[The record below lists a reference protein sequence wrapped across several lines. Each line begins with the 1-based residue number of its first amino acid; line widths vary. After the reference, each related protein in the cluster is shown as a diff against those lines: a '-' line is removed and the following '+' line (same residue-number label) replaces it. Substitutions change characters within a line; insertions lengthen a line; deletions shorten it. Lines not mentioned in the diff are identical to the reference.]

1 MIKRL
6 KRRIIL
12 LVLAGLLL
20 ASAGLVIAINWMN
33 WNSLEQQASAVLDML
48 AENGGQRPIQL
59 MRLEER
65 DFDPNMTPPPMTE
78 RGETPPAPRNGGDWS
93 PDPGWAGSTPP
104 GFAANGGRF
113 ARSSRGWN
121 NNLQN
126 AANLS
131 NYFTAILNTD
141 GTVTEWSSERED
153 LYTDEEVA
161 ALAESALA
169 SGRETGRVDSQFYR
183 LTQRN
188 GQRML
193 IVIDRSLEMQNAA
206 HVLELTALVAVI
218 EDALLSLG
226 AVWLIRRMVKPVDEA
241 MEKQKQFVWDASHE
255 LKTPLAVISANAEAL
270 SAEVGES
277 KPLEYI
283 QSEVQRTDKL
293 IQNLLTLARMEKGTV
308 QAQHAKF
315 DLSRAVMEVVLPF
328 ESAVFEAGKTMNMD
342 IPDGIE
348 YTGDGEMIKQLAV
361 ILLSNA
367 QKYSDEGGTIDL
379 SLEVKGEKRLLKVH
393 NTGPAI
399 SEADQQKIFDRFY
412 RVDSSH
418 NRDIEGNGLGLAIA
432 QSIVAIHKGKITVH
446 STEGEGTTFTV
457 IL

>member
-1 MIKRL
+1 MIRRL
-6 KRRIIL
+6 RRRMIL
-12 LVLAGLLL
+12 VVLAGLLL
-20 ASAGLVIAINWMN
+20 ASAGLVAAINWMN
-33 WNSLEQQASAVLDML
+33 WNSLEQQADQVLDML
-48 AENGGQRPIQL
+48 AENNGQRP
-59 MRLEER
+59 MP
-65 DFDPNMTPPPMTE
+65 FDGESQRAPVRPEGTQPPE
-78 RGETPPAPRNGGDWS
+78 RGLWEQKYIRNR
-93 PDPGWAGSTPP
+93 GSK
-104 GFAANGGRF
+104 A
-113 ARSSRGWN
+113 
-121 NNLQN
+121 LMN
-126 AANLS
+126 AASMTNFYTAVIDEGGQVLS
-131 NYFTAILNTD
+131 WYSDRT
-141 GTVTEWSSERED
+141 D
-153 LYTDEEVA
+153 LYTDQEIA
-161 ALAESALA
+161 DMALWAVQAGRDRGRNDTRFYCLTEKDGERLLIVVDSRLEIQNAESVL
-169 SGRETGRVDSQFYR
+169 R
-183 LTQRN
+183 LT
-188 GQRML
+188 
-193 IVIDRSLEMQNAA
+193 V
-206 HVLELTALVAVI
+206 LVAVI

-315 DLSRAVMEVVLPF
+315 DLSRAVMEVALPF

-446 STEGEGTTFTV
+446 SAEGEGTTFTV

>member
-33 WNSLEQQASAVLDML
+33 WSSLEQQASAVLDML
-48 AENGGQRPIQL
+48 AENGGQRPIQ
-59 MRLEER
+59 MYRMEER
-65 DFDPNMTPPPMTE
+65 NFDPNATLPPMPE
-78 RGETPPAPRNGGDWS
+78 NVETPPAPWNDGENLSNPSRMG
-93 PDPGWAGSTPP
+93 TPL
-104 GFAANGGRF
+104 GNDFVGGRDF
-113 ARSSRGWN
+113 RGNRNWN

-131 NYFTAILNTD
+131 NYYTVILDEND
-141 GTVTEWSSERED
+141 GVAEWTSERSD
-153 LYTDEEVA
+153 LYTDEEVTQ
-161 ALAESALA
+161 LTETALA
-169 SGRETGRVDSQFYR
+169 SGKETGRIGSQFYR

-188 GQRML
+188 DQRML
-193 IVIDRSLEMQNAA
+193 IVVDRSLEIQNAQK
-206 HVLELTALVAVI
+206 VLELTALVAVI

-241 MEKQKQFVWDASHE
+241 MEKQKQFVWDASDE

-315 DLSRAVMEVVLPF
+315 DLSRAVLEVALPF

-348 YTGDGEMIKQLAV
+348 YTGDAEMIKQLAV

-367 QKYSDEGGTIDL
+367 QKYSDDGGIIDL
-379 SLEVKGEKRLLKVH
+379 SLEVKGEKRLLKGH

-418 NRDIEGNGLGLAIA
+418 NREIEGNGLGLAIA
-432 QSIVAIHKGKITVH
+432 QSIVSAHKGKITVH
-446 STEGEGTTFTV
+446 SEEGQGTTFTV

>member
-1 MIKRL
+1 MIRRL

-33 WNSLEQQASAVLDML
+33 WSSLEQQASAVLDML
-48 AENGGQRPIQL
+48 AENGGQRPMQ
-59 MRLEER
+59 MYRMEER
-65 DFDPNMTPPPMTE
+65 DFDPDATPPFPQD
-78 RGETPPAPRNGGDWS
+78 GATPPAPWNDGENLPNPSRMG
-93 PDPGWAGSTPP
+93 TPLGN
-104 GFAANGGRF
+104 GFADGRDF
-113 ARSSRGWN
+113 RGNRNWN

-131 NYFTAILNTD
+131 NYY
-141 GTVTEWSSERED
+141 TVTLDDQGCVAEWTSERSD

-161 ALAESALA
+161 QLTETALA
-169 SGRETGRVDSQFYR
+169 SGKETGRIGSQFYR

-188 GQRML
+188 DQRML
-193 IVIDRSLEMQNAA
+193 IVIDRSLEIQNAQK
-206 HVLELTALVAVI
+206 VLELTALVAVI

-315 DLSRAVMEVVLPF
+315 DLSRAVMEVALPF

-446 STEGEGTTFTV
+446 SVEGEGTTFTV

>member
-59 MRLEER
+59 NRMEER
-65 DFDPNMTPPPMTE
+65 NFDPNATLPPMLENGETHSASWSGE
-78 RGETPPAPRNGGDWS
+78 KYTPSAARMETPPGNQMEGNHFIRDG
-93 PDPGWAGSTPP
+93 
-104 GFAANGGRF
+104 
-113 ARSSRGWN
+113 RGWNN

-131 NYFTAILNTD
+131 NYYTVILDEND
-141 GTVTEWSSERED
+141 GVAEWTSERSD

-161 ALAESALA
+161 ALTATALETEK
-169 SGRETGRVDSQFYR
+169 ETGRIGNQFYR
-183 LTQRN
+183 LAQRN

-193 IVIDRSLEMQNAA
+193 IVIDRSLEIQNAQK
-206 HVLELTALVAVI
+206 VLELTALVAVI

-277 KPLEYI
+277 KTLGYI
-283 QSEVQRTDKL
+283 QSEVQRTDRL
-293 IQNLLTLARMEKGTV
+293 IQNLLTLARMEKGTA

-315 DLSRAVMEVVLPF
+315 DLSRAVLEVALPF

-348 YTGDGEMIKQLAV
+348 YTGDAEMIKQLTV

-367 QKYSDEGGTIDL
+367 QKYSNDGGAIDL
-379 SLEVKGEKRLLKVH
+379 SLEVKGEKRVLKVH

-418 NRDIEGNGLGLAIA
+418 NREIEGNGLGLAIA
-432 QSIVAIHKGKITVH
+432 QSIVSAHKGKITVH
-446 STEGEGTTFTV
+446 SAEGEGTTFTV